1 MPLWTKYNDRV
12 RILQGWE
19 VPLHCPHCGCDTV
32 PRSESNGID
41 TKAVHKNPDD
51 LPLLLS
57 TMTCTECDHDLKD
70 QASEKLTELFGD
82 VPKKRG
88 LPSLVMGLL
97 FALPFVVVAIAW
109 AGVFLGW
116 WTDFGIWLYGGLAAC
131 GLVFLTGHYLIHPKM
146 YSCECGNPHF
156 LLMGAV
162 GRSYCFRC
170 SSCSRLRRR
179 G

>member
-1 MPLWTKYNDRV
+1 MPLWTKYNERV

-57 TMTCTECDHDLKD
+57 TMTCTECRPRSQGSGVRETDGTL
-70 QASEKLTELFGD
+70 
-82 VPKKRG
+82 RG
-88 LPSLVMGLL
+88 RSQETWAAEPRNG
-97 FALPFVVVAIAW
+97 VVVCSALR
-109 AGVFLGW
+109 GRRNRM
-116 WTDFGIWLYGGLAAC
+116 GGCISRMVDRLRN
-131 GLVFLTGHYLIHPKM
+131 LVVRWSGCLWPRLPDRPLSHSPQNVLVRVRQSPLPAHG
-146 YSCECGNPHF
+146 G
-156 LLMGAV
+156 V